1 MMKKRFR
8 VVTAGLL
15 LLLAL
20 GTTGRAQMVT
30 GSDMAG
36 YGAALGLQPGAASDY
51 AIHLVS
57 SSVPGN
63 ILWPGD
69 RATFTFQIVSTSA
82 QPIQAVGH
90 VQVIPYGTRGA
101 PGDIWDPHVVRTG
114 TPLSQPVTI
123 NLAPNGFQDVV
134 VTPPT
139 PARFGGYAL
148 VLDLGAHGRQF
159 ITSYVRSL
167 PATSRRVE
175 YPHMCLDSLPPPVLE
190 RLGVHAIR
198 YGMGYKPTTDP
209 DFAQWYAAR
218 GKELRAYQAAGVTVL
233 FMVGGP
239 DDWGGPTQPMHHQ
252 RPWLDDKGVMQ
263 NGKFDLAWLPSY
275 DADFQEYCHRL
286 ARDYG
291 WPRGPITAFSLWN
304 EPWEGISVSGWG
316 ADMLRYREMYT
327 HMWQGVDEA
336 RHQGAVVLVGG
347 CDSSSNA
354 MDKMFPDGPKT
365 FGPKFDFLSLHYQG
379 LTSTANYKQW
389 VNRKGYGGRVKIWDT
404 ESWVANTDDRV
415 AAVVAGDRA
424 AGYDRAMGVYG
435 GNICTENDY
444 DRRQADGTTLPV
456 QTVTTWSTAA
466 AIGAASHFVG
476 ERPFQRLLFSNG
488 LPWVMV
494 FGGRPAA
501 SGQENPEDGTV
512 VVVGDL
518 GEEFN
523 ANILPFRT
531 ARGYAEVRHKAALRA
546 QLAAAATPAARQA
559 LEAQIAAP
567 EALSDATMTLP
578 ASADYSLYDFYGNP
592 VPASGGRIVLPLDGR
607 GFFLRAGGRPGGFAH
622 LLAALRAARVN
633 GIPPLAVVA
642 HDFAAPV
649 ETRPALRLTLTNV
662 LNRPV
667 TGRLSVALGGMTLLP
682 MAQTL
687 AFGPNQTRVVRLP
700 VSGHAAPDNKYPLR
714 VTFAPAGLAPQQ
726 FHENLHADVIARRT
740 ITVDGDLS
748 DWRGVLPQTIVATGT
763 AEPTLTEK
771 AWLPFQTY
779 AGGVQSGLATAYL
792 ACDDKN
798 FYFAAKVADSTPDPG
813 TLRFA
818 ARDDDQYFYP
828 AVSYL
833 PADLGS
839 HAFSIR
845 WSGQITPKYTETYTF
860 TTTGDDG
867 VRLFVDGKPL
877 IADWVDR
884 GPTDDSASLALVA
897 GHSYALTLEYYNGS
911 GPGTAMLYWQSP
923 SQPRQLIPADGG
935 GFTGHYFRDTGLTDL
950 VTTRTDPVINF
961 QWADGAFPDPAY
973 TGSAGAP
980 VLKPLTWPAGVRRYT
995 YRKNPDLPSGNSPM
1009 HDNIQIAFNVLPVS
1023 AKSYYPTVSGTMPG
1037 FVSYQDTDYE
1047 YALNQVAPQY
1057 GGGTEVWRLAAP
1069 DIPHKMFYPRQP
1081 RTPHEGAVAGA
1092 HLVIRRDGGTLIY
1105 ECAIP
1110 WTEMPEAKR
1119 RLDSGQTIKFS
1130 YRVNDNAGGPTMEL
1144 SKDRSVAKLNNVTFH
1159 VDWVEHWANELEFGA
1174 GTGARK

>member
-1 MMKKRFR
+1 MA
-8 VVTAGLL
+8 TGLL

-20 GTTGRAQMVT
+20 GTGCRAQMVT
-30 GSDMAG
+30 GADMAG

-51 AIHLVS
+51 AVHLVS
-57 SSVPGN
+57 SSAPGN

-82 QPIQAVGH
+82 QPIQTVGH

-101 PGDIWDPHVVRTG
+101 PGDIWDPRVVRTG
-114 TPLSQPVTI
+114 APLAQPVTI
-123 NLAPNGFQDVV
+123 SLAPNGFQDVV
-134 VTPPT
+134 VTPVT
-139 PARFGGYAL
+139 PARLGGYAL
-148 VLDLGAHGRQF
+148 VMDLGAHGRQF
-159 ITSYVRSL
+159 ITSYVRTF
-167 PATSRRVE
+167 PTTAKRIE
-175 YPHMCLDSLPPPVLE
+175 YPHMCLDSLPPPVLQ

-239 DDWGGPTQPMHHQ
+239 DDWGGPTQPLRHQ
-252 RPWLDDKGVMQ
+252 RPWLDDRGVLQ

-275 DADFQEYCHRL
+275 DADFQEYCHRF

-291 WPRGPITAFSLWN
+291 WPRGPITGFSLWN

-347 CDSSSNA
+347 CDSSTNA
-354 MDKMFPDGPKT
+354 MDKMFPDGTKT
-365 FGPKFDFLSLHYQG
+365 FGPKFDFLSVHYQG

-435 GNICTENDY
+435 GNICTTQDY
-444 DRRQADGTTLPV
+444 DRRRADGTTLPV
-456 QTVTTWSTAA
+456 HTVTTWSTAA

-476 ERPFQRLLFSNG
+476 ERPFRRLLFSNG

-494 FGGRPAA
+494 FGGRPM
-501 SGQENPEDGTV
+501 SGGGENPEDGTV

-531 ARGYAEVRHKAALRA
+531 ARGYAEARHKAALRA
-546 QLAAAATPAARQA
+546 QLAAATTPTARQA

-567 EALSDATMTLP
+567 ETLSDATMTLP

-607 GFFLRAGGRPGGFAH
+607 GFFLRAGGRPGGFAR
-622 LLAALRAARVN
+622 LLAALRAARVD
-633 GIPPLAVVA
+633 GIQPLAVVA
-642 HDFAAPV
+642 HDFTAPV
-649 ETRPALRLTLTNV
+649 GSRTALRLTLTNV

-667 TGRLSVALGGMTLLP
+667 TGRLSVALGGVTVLAA
-682 MAQTL
+682 AQTL
-687 AFGPNQTRVVRLP
+687 AFGPDQTREVRLP
-700 VSGHAAPDNKYPLR
+700 VSGRAAPDNRYPLR
-714 VTFAPAGLAPQQ
+714 VTFAPAGLAPQV
-726 FHENLHADVIARRT
+726 FREDLHADVIARRT

-748 DWRGVLPQTIVATGT
+748 DWRGVLPQTIVATGA

-771 AWLPFQTY
+771 AWLPFKTY
-779 AGGVQSGLATAYL
+779 AGGVRSGLATAYL
-792 ACDDKN
+792 AYDDKN

-818 ARDDDQYFYP
+818 TRDDDQYFYP

-845 WSGQITPKYTETYTF
+845 WSGQITPKYSETYTF

-867 VRLFVDGKPL
+867 ARLFVDGKPL

-884 GPTDDSASLALVA
+884 GPTDDSATLALTA
-897 GHSYALTLEYYNGS
+897 GHSYALTMEYYNGA
-911 GPGTAMLYWQSP
+911 GPGTAILYWQSP

-935 GFTGHYFRDTGLTDL
+935 GFTGQYFRDTGLADP

-980 VLKPLTWPAGVRRYT
+980 VLQPLTWPAGVRRYT

-1009 HDNIQIAFNVLPVS
+1009 HDNIQIAFNVLPP
-1023 AKSYYPTVSGTMPG
+1023 ARKTYYPTVPGTMPG
-1037 FVSYQDTDYE
+1037 FVSSQDTDYE

-1081 RTPHEGAVAGA
+1081 RTPHEGAAAGA
-1092 HLVIRRDGGTLIY
+1092 RLVIRRDGDTLIY
-1105 ECAIP
+1105 ECSIP
-1110 WTEMPEAKR
+1110 WTVMPEAKR
-1119 RLDSGQTIKFS
+1119 RLDHGQTIKFS

-1144 SKDRSVAKLNNVTFH
+1144 SKDRSVARINNVSFH

-1174 GTGARK
+1174 QR